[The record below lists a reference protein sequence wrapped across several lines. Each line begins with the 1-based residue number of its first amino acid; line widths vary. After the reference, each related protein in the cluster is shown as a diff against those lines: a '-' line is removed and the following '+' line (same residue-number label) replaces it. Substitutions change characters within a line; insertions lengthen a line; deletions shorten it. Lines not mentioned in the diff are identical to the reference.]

1 MTNCCFAPICQWF
14 KNWFISNEKVIEDEF
29 VVIANKIVPIILPL
43 IRQELENIIDAKY
56 PAFKTITDEI
66 INEVL

>member
-1 MTNCCFAPICQWF
+1 MTCCFTPIFQWF

-43 IRQELENIIDAKY
+43 IKQELENIIDTKY

>member
-1 MTNCCFAPICQWF
+1 MTNCFTPICQWF
-14 KNWFISNEKVIEDEF
+14 KNWFIANEKEIEDEF

-43 IRQELENIIDAKY
+43 IKQELENIIDAKY
-56 PAFKTITDEI
+56 PALKDITDEI

>member
-1 MTNCCFAPICQWF
+1 MTNCCYSPICQWF
-14 KNWFISNEKVIEDEF
+14 KNWFIANESEIDKETEI
-29 VVIANKIVPIILPL
+29 IANKIIPIILPL
-43 IRQELENIIDAKY
+43 IKTEIENIIDAKY

>member
-1 MTNCCFAPICQWF
+1 MTCCFTPICQWF
-14 KNWFISNEKVIEDEF
+14 KNWFLVHEKEIEDEF

-43 IRQELENIIDAKY
+43 IRQELENIIDTKY
-56 PAFKTITDEI
+56 PQFKTITDEI